1 MLPDDPTGL
10 VASVD
15 AVLADNRFPDFVRP
29 ICLAARDRGLPVVLD
44 ADRPTQMSDDLFRI
58 ATHVVFSSECLRA
71 TTGLDDLAAAL
82 ARMADRT
89 SSFLAVTQG
98 AQDVLW
104 REGVTLRR
112 SPVFAVK
119 AVDTLGAGDIFHG
132 AFALALAEGK
142 AEIAAMRFAAAAAG
156 LKCTRLGGSA
166 GAPHRAE
173 VDALLAT
180 P

>member
-1 MLPDDPTGL
+1 MP
-10 VASVD
+10 
-15 AVLADNRFPDFVRP
+15 
-29 ICLAARDRGLPVVLD
+29 ARY
-44 ADRPTQMSDDLFRI
+44 DRPRRSRRGARPDGRPHLILSRR
-58 ATHVVFSSECLRA
+58 HPGRA
-71 TTGLDDLAAAL
+71 GRAL
-82 ARMADRT
+82 ARGSYIAK
-89 SSFLAVTQG
+89 
-98 AQDVLW
+98 
-104 REGVTLRR
+104 EPGVRGE
-112 SPVFAVK
+112 